1 MEWIESLFVTHSAVQ
16 TIIVL
21 SLIVSIGLALGKI
34 HVKGISLGVA
44 FVFFIGIVA
53 GSLHFT
59 ADAQMLTFAE
69 TLGLSLYLACLG
81 LVAGQDFLATVVRPE
96 GLLWVGVGLALTV
109 VPLLIV
115 GAIALKTKKFDFGTI
130 CGLLCGAMANPMALS
145 YANETIKG
153 DRAAVAYT
161 SVYPLGMFIRVIIAQ
176 VIIMFMI

>member
-59 ADAQMLTFAE
+59 ADTQMLTFAE
-69 TLGLSLYLACLG
+69 TLGLSLFVYALG
-81 LVAGQDFLATVVRPE
+81 LHVGPNFIGMMRHEGFSLNLWGLGIILAGTA
-96 GLLWVGVGLALTV
+96 
-109 VPLLIV
+109 
-115 GAIALKTKKFDFGTI
+115 
-130 CGLLCGAMANPMALS
+130 MALS
-145 YANETIKG
+145 LCLVLPSTCPKWWAYCAVPPPTRPPWVPRSRLLPTRTS
-153 DRAAVAYT
+153 RAA
-161 SVYPLGMFIRVIIAQ
+161 AQ
-176 VIIMFMI
+176 LWDVP